1 MNPKMQPGPPTVSV
15 VMCVYNG
22 ERFLREAVE
31 SILNQTFTNFEFIIV
46 DDGSTDNSWQ
56 ILTEYATQDDRI
68 VLIRNQINIGISR
81 SANRGLARVRGKYI
95 ARTDADDISLPNRLG
110 QQVNFLESHPEIGVL
125 GGSIQ
130 LVDGQ
135 GNVSSRLWQLP
146 EEHGL
151 LKWRLCFENPFVNVT
166 VMMRRDV
173 VIQTDG
179 YHSEFDYSEDYDLW
193 QRLSNMTRLAH
204 VPDVLAYVRRFE
216 GYGSNVSSHG
226 FNRQYQ
232 HSLKISQRM
241 MSEILGEEVP
251 LRLVKKIIKHFDKPE
266 FDNAN
271 DVCEVAHL
279 VYRLCRAYMRD
290 PALTRQEKRLIR
302 KDAAKELY
310 LLYRPHVTNLRAWKM
325 LGWACRLEPFTVGRV
340 LRGRVWRRLVRV
352 ASFLSL

>member
-1 MNPKMQPGPPTVSV
+1 MDQKTQSKPPTVSV

-31 SILNQTFTNFEFIIV
+31 SILNQTFTDFEFIIV

-68 VLIRNQINIGISR
+68 TLIRNETNMGISR

-95 ARTDADDISLPNRLG
+95 ARTDADDISLPNRLAR
-110 QQVNFLESHPEIGVL
+110 QVDFLESHPEIGVL

-130 LVDGQ
+130 LID
-135 GNVSSRLWQLP
+135 SSGKVNPRCWQLP
-146 EEHGL
+146 SEHGL
-151 LKWRLCFENPFVNVT
+151 LKWRFCFENPFVNVT
-166 VMMRRDV
+166 VMMRQEV
-173 VIQTDG
+173 VAQTDG
-179 YHSEFDYSEDYDLW
+179 YHSEFINYSEDYDLW
-193 QRLSNMTRLAH
+193 QRLSNITRLAH

-251 LRLVKKIIKHFDKPE
+251 LRLVKKVLKYFGEPE
-266 FDNAN
+266 FEALDE
-271 DVCEVAHL
+271 VCEAAHL
-279 VYRLCRAYMRD
+279 IYRLCQVYIMD
-290 PALTRQEKRLIR
+290 PTLTRQEKRLIR

-310 LLYRPHVTNLRAWKM
+310 LLYRPHVANLRAWKM
-325 LGWACRLEPFTVGRV
+325 LGWACRLDPPVIARTIAGRV
-340 LRGRVWRRLVRV
+340 QRRFS
-352 ASFLSL
+352 ASY